1 MEDMHMDEITTIN
14 IGDFKK
20 QPDGSWVV
28 AKISD
33 IITKEGSAIRLSPG
47 MFFKQGS
54 KLWGFDL
61 VKILDEMS
69 QNQNTA

>member
-1 MEDMHMDEITTIN
+1 MDEIATIN

-20 QPDGSWVV
+20 QPDGTWVV

-33 IITKEGSAIRLSPG
+33 IITKDGNYIRLAPG

-54 KLWGFDL
+54 KLWGFDI
-61 VKILDEMS
+61 VKILDELS
-69 QNQNTA
+69 QHQKTS